1 MNTLL
6 NPSLFTIS
14 DRTQIIDC
22 TDNNKNFFF
31 LVVGNGHQMIGCP
44 ACDGIDMI
52 AVVAVCMSCW
62 FICIRRLCECSHCSK
77 ANNNSDKI
85 NEITINNTYSR
96 DCIVNLL
103 FTTTVQ
109 LLGYRKFLLVQQ

>member
-6 NPSLFTIS
+6 NPSLFTIP

-62 FICIRRLCECSHCSK
+62 FNMIFADYVSVVIVVK
-77 ANNNSDKI
+77 ANNNSDTI
-85 NEITINNTYSR
+85 NEITIRNNTYSR
-96 DCIVNLL
+96 DYR
-103 FTTTVQ
+103 Q
-109 LLGYRKFLLVQQ
+109 L